1 MNFGL
6 MNNLLLRL
14 YSFIKLFLK
23 KSFPVIRSIYQSTI
37 GLPTPVNINYL
48 YNFGSLL
55 GLCLGTQLITGIF
68 LAMHYNPSIKEAF
81 NSIQHIMR
89 DVNKG

>member
-1 MNFGL
+1 
-6 MNNLLLRL
+6 MNNLLLRI
-14 YSFIKLFLK
+14 YSSINILFFK
-23 KSFPVIRSIYQSTI
+23 KSFPILRSIYQSTI

-55 GLCLGTQLITGIF
+55 GICLGTQLITGIF